1 VIVLSDFLILSFPSV
16 QSFLLLKKYPLFC
29 CILLALF
36 LAGSHL
42 YAQKIPKLGMVA
54 ELEHDSLLHAT
65 GFRLI
70 GTTVGSTISPSLSDE
85 EFAANLQKIKALKSR
100 LYMCNVL
107 FPGSLKI
114 AGPAVDE
121 VKVLNYLNA
130 VLARAKKAGVKHL
143 ILGSGGARRLPDD
156 YDKEKAKEEF
166 AGLSRKMAIAA
177 KQYGITIILEHLNS
191 TETNFLNRL
200 SDAADVVRRVAHPS
214 FRLNADIYH
223 MLKEEESP
231 EEIRKAGD
239 VIVYAEIAEKEGR
252 TLPGVAGEDFRPYL
266 KALRDIRF
274 KGPILIEGRVNNLQ
288 DDVPRAY
295 AYLTAQLKEAYQ
307 QKQ

>member
-1 VIVLSDFLILSFPSV
+1 MKKRLFPCK
-16 QSFLLLKKYPLFC
+16 L
-29 CILLALF
+29 LF
-36 LAGSHL
+36 LFLFTSQVF
-42 YAQKIPKLGMVA
+42 AQKLPTLGMVA
-54 ELEHDSLLHAT
+54 ALEADSLLHAA
-65 GFRLI
+65 GFRLL
-70 GTTVGSTISPSLSDE
+70 GTTVSSTISPSLSEE

-114 AGPAVDE
+114 AGPAVE
-121 VKVLNYLNA
+121 EEKVLHYLEA

-156 YDKEKAKEEF
+156 YDKEKAKNEF
-166 AGLSRKMAIAA
+166 ATLARKMAITA
-177 KQYGITIILEHLNS
+177 KRYRITIILENLNS
-191 TETNFLNRL
+191 TETNFLNKL
-200 SDAADVVRRVAHPS
+200 SDAADVVRQVAHPS

-223 MLKEEESP
+223 MLKEGESP

-239 VIVYAEIAEKEGR
+239 LIVYAEIAEKEGR

-266 KALRDIRF
+266 TALKDIRF

-288 DDVPRAY
+288 ADVPKAY
-295 AYLTAQLKEAYQ
+295 AYLSNQLKEAYQ
-307 QKQ
+307 KK

>member
-1 VIVLSDFLILSFPSV
+1 M
-16 QSFLLLKKYPLFC
+16 KKYALFC
-29 CILLALF
+29 GFLLALF
-36 LAGSHL
+36 LVGNHL
-42 YAQKIPKLGMVA
+42 QAQKIPKLGMVA
-54 ELEHDSLLHAT
+54 ALENDSLLYAA

-70 GTTVGSTISPSLSDE
+70 GTTVSSTISPSLSDE

-121 VKVLNYLNA
+121 AKVLNYLDA

-156 YDKEKAKEEF
+156 YDKEKAKTDF
-166 AGLSRKMAIAA
+166 AALAKKMAMAA
-177 KQYGITIILEHLNS
+177 QQYGVTIILENLNS
-191 TETNFLNRL
+191 TETNFLNKL
-200 SDAADVVRRVAHPS
+200 SDAADVVRQVAHPS

-239 VIVYAEIAEKEGR
+239 LIVYSEIAEKEGR
-252 TLPGVAGEDFRPYL
+252 TLPGVSGEDFRPYL
-266 KALRDIRF
+266 RALKDIRF

-288 DDVPRAY
+288 ADVPKAY

-307 QKQ
+307 KKQ